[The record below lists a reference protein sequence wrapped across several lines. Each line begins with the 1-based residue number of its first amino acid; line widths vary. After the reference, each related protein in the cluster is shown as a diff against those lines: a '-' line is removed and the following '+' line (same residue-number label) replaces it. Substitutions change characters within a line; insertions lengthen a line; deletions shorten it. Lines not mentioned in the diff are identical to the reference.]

1 MTPSWPVVRFHEI
14 DSTNSEAKRRAASG
28 SFGDQW
34 IVAGKQTAGRGR
46 QGKAWL
52 SPRGNIYATALFGE
66 PGGIVVALRIP
77 FAAALAVADTL
88 AGFAPHA
95 PVELKWPNDVRADR
109 RKVAGILVETGGAPP
124 ALWIAAGTGI
134 NVGALPDN
142 PGQAA
147 TSLNA
152 LSGRDLDA
160 EEVSGV
166 FRAAFEARVRQAR
179 AGFEGV
185 RRDWLALAEGLGET
199 VSVRTGDLIVEGI
212 FEDMEPD
219 GGLRLRLPD
228 GAARIIKA
236 GEVNLLG
243 RT

>member
-1 MTPSWPVVRFHEI
+1 MIPSWPVVRFDQI
-14 DSTNSEAKRRAASG
+14 DSTNTEAKRRAATG
-28 SFGDQW
+28 SFNDQW
-34 IVAGKQTAGRGR
+34 IVAGQQTAGRGR

-52 SPRGNIYATALFGE
+52 SPQGNMYATALFNE
-66 PGGIVVALRIP
+66 PGGIAVALRIP
-77 FAAALAVADTL
+77 FAAALAVSDTL
-88 AGFAPHA
+88 SEFAPGV
-95 PVELKWPNDVRADR
+95 PVQLKWPNDVRADR
-109 RKVAGILVETGGAPP
+109 HKLSGILVETGGSPP
-124 ALWIAAGTGI
+124 TLWIAAGTGI
-134 NVGALPDN
+134 NVAALPDN

-152 LSGRDLDA
+152 LSGRALDA
-160 EEVSGV
+160 EQVSDV

-179 AGFEGV
+179 AGFEGM

-199 VSVRTGDLIVEGI
+199 VSVKTGDLIVEGI

-228 GAARIIKA
+228 GAARIIRA